1 MIRNRLSELLAER
14 KIKISKIASD
24 IPDLSR
30 NTITSVA
37 HNNVKMLQLNTIN
50 KLCEYLEVTPAD
62 FFEYVDYD
70 LKIAD
75 TTIENGYI
83 GDISNPFDLGIAGK
97 KSDDFFTRLFIYDL
111 EIFTYLNKS
120 SISESR
126 GETRKTFELTI
137 LPKKRF
143 IEIPENG
150 GSISADFEVL
160 TTSKSTMDDILNIT
174 KEIGAGFKSDL
185 QMMIEDRCIN
195 AIEEWL
201 KENGI
206 SSEIDVINSDFT
218 FTYEIKSEFNQ
229 QNEIAHTIP
238 F

>member
-75 TTIENGYI
+75 TTIENGAI
-83 GDISNPFDLGIAGK
+83 GDISDPFGLAIAGK
-97 KSDDFFTRLFIYDL
+97 KSDDFSTGLFIYNL
-111 EIFTYLNKS
+111 EIFAYLNKS

-126 GETRKTFELTI
+126 GETKKTFELTI

-143 IEIPENG
+143 IEIPENDDY
-150 GSISADFEVL
+150 ISADFEVL

-185 QMMIEDRCIN
+185 QTMIEDRCTHAIN
-195 AIEEWL
+195 EWL
-201 KENGI
+201 KEKGI
-206 SSEIDVINSDFT
+206 SSEISTITSDFT

-229 QNEIAHTIP
+229 QNEIAHTFP

>member
-75 TTIENGYI
+75 TTIENGTI
-83 GDISNPFDLGIAGK
+83 GDISDPFDLGITGK
-97 KSDDFFTRLFIYDL
+97 KSDDFFNRLFIYNL

-126 GETRKTFELTI
+126 GETKKTFELTI

-143 IEIPENG
+143 IEIPENDY
-150 GSISADFEVL
+150 ISADFEVL

-185 QMMIEDRCIN
+185 QMMIEDRCIQ
-195 AIEEWL
+195 AINEWL

-206 SSEIDVINSDFT
+206 SSEIDISSSYFT

-229 QNEIAHTIP
+229 QNEIYHAIP